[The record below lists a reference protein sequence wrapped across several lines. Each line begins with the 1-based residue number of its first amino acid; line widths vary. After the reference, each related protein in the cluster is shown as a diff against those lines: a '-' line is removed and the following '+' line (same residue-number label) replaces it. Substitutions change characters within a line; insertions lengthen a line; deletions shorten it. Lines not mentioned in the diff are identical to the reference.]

1 MRLVTILVLVT
12 VILALNPFHG
22 FGQAQDAD
30 HLTMRLRTVCVNGP
44 GNPLKVAVDVKRGG
58 GGLYVGG
65 YGVHVWFPKK
75 IVYKSTQKRYANGY
89 WGGWSP
95 RLNAQGEFINK
106 DGITGGALPLHPQFF
121 SPALDCQGKAL
132 NDGFFELMYINFMVV
147 ANASGTVDIIFM
159 ETLPYMSGGG
169 SPASDETFM
178 WNIQDNENY
187 SETYLNINKLVVPV
201 ELESFTGESLPNE
214 RVLLRWTTVS
224 EESNLGFDI
233 ERQIN
238 GGEWEKVTFVAGEG
252 GGRSRTD
259 YSFIDEPLG
268 EKISGSLV
276 GGVNYR
282 LRQIDTDGTE
292 SLSHIV
298 SVDLMPGKIELGAA
312 YPNPLGLLGRE
323 ADIPFALAVP
333 AVVDLKVYDLLGREI
348 ASLVTAERRDAGVHT
363 VRWNGRDATGATAAR
378 GTYLLKFSARLD
390 NGDVVTRFRKIVVSW

>member
-1 MRLVTILVLVT
+1 MRLVPISILVT
-12 VILALNPFHG
+12 ITLALNILNG
-22 FGQAQDAD
+22 FAQPSDAD

-65 YGVHVWFPKK
+65 YGVHVWFPNK
-75 IVYKSTQKRYANGY
+75 IVYKSTTKRYANGY

-95 RLNAQGEFINK
+95 RLTAQGEYVNK

-121 SPALDCQGKAL
+121 SPALDCLGNAL

-147 ANASGTVDIIFM
+147 ANASGTVDILFM

-169 SPASDETFM
+169 SPSSDETFM
-178 WNIQDNENY
+178 WNMQDNENY
-187 SETYLNINKLVVPV
+187 SDTYISIYKLVVPV
-201 ELESFTGESLPNE
+201 ELASFTGESLPDG

-233 ERQIN
+233 ERQVN
-238 GGEWEKVTFVAGEG
+238 GGEWRKITFVAGEG
-252 GGRSRTD
+252 SGQSRTD
-259 YSFIDEPLG
+259 YSFIDDPFIETRNGTLIG
-268 EKISGSLV
+268 RV
-276 GGVNYR
+276 HYR
-282 LRQIDTDGTE
+282 LRQIDVDGTE
-292 SLSHIV
+292 SLSPLV

-348 ASLVTAERRDAGVHT
+348 VSLVSAEQREAGVHT
-363 VRWNGRDATGATAAR
+363 VRWNGRDMTGAPAAR
-378 GTYLLKFSARLD
+378 GTYLLKFTARLHS
-390 NGDVVTRFRKIVVSW
+390 GDVVTQIRKIVVSW

>member
-1 MRLVTILVLVT
+1 MRLVTTAILVT
-12 VILALNPFHG
+12 VVLTLNLSNG
-22 FGQAQDAD
+22 FAQPSDAD

-65 YGVHVWFPKK
+65 YGVHVWFPNKL
-75 IVYKSTQKRYANGY
+75 VYNSTQKRYANGY

-106 DGITGGALPLHPQFF
+106 DGITGGALPLHPQYF
-121 SPALDCQGKAL
+121 SPALDCQSKAL

-178 WNIQDNENY
+178 WNMQDNENY
-187 SETYLNINKLVVPV
+187 SETYLNINKLVVPI
-201 ELESFTGESLPNE
+201 ELESFTGESLPDG

-224 EESNLGFDI
+224 EKSNLGFNI

-238 GGEWEKVTFVAGEG
+238 NGEWERITFVAGEG
-252 GGRSRTD
+252 DSRSRTD
-259 YSFIDEPLG
+259 YSFIDNPFG
-268 EKISGSLV
+268 GTRSGTLV

-292 SLSHIV
+292 SLSHSV
-298 SVDLMPGKIELGAA
+298 SVDVMPGNIELGAA

-348 ASLVTAERRDAGVHT
+348 VSLVSGEQRKAGVHT
-363 VRWNGRDATGATAAR
+363 VRWNGLDAAGALAAR
-378 GTYLLKFSARLD
+378 GTYLLKFTARLTG
-390 NGDVVTRFRKIVVSW
+390 GDVVSQIRKIVIAR